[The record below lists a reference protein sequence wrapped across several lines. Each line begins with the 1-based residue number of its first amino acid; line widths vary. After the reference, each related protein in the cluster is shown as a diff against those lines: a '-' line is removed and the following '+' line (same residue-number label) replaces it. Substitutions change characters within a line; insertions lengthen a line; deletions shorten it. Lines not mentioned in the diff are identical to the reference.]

1 MIIAV
6 VIFVV
11 GSAIQA
17 GAVSIGMLFV
27 GEFGRLISEMGKRLM
42 KGRSSNC
49 RLGGGDV
56 DDGHPVVY
64 F

>member
-27 GEFGRLISEMGKRLM
+27 GEFNDIR
-42 KGRSSNC
+42 
-49 RLGGGDV
+49 D
-56 DDGHPVVY
+56 
-64 F
+64 